1 MVGGK
6 ELPETVLSVMI
17 TDRLP
22 PFPRPSSHF
31 SSEVHDF
38 LHL

>member
-6 ELPETVLSVMI
+6 QLPKTVLSVMI
-17 TDRLP
+17 TDRLL

-31 SSEVHDF
+31 SPEVHDF